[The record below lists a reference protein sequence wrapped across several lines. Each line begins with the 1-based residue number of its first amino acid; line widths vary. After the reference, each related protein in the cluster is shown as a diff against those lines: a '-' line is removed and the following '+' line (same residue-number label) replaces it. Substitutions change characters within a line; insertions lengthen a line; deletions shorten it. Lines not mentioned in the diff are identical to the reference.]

1 MLKSVKYLK
10 FWAGACNR
18 PSHFFAESAIQIIK
32 IQSIVYVD
40 SQRFKFLCTFAT
52 AIFDTWMTRCVNDT
66 IFQSLS
72 LNNIEC

>member
-32 IQSIVYVD
+32 IQSNVYVD
-40 SQRFKFLCTFAT
+40 SQRLKFLCTFAT
-52 AIFDTWMTRCVNDT
+52 AIFDTWMTHFCYCD
-66 IFQSLS
+66 I
-72 LNNIEC
+72 